1 MYAHFTSLSNIA
13 YTSAL
18 DTGVRRYTVFLC
30 VCSVRSR
37 LQVTK
42 SRIFITPAAPRLS
55 EGGQPALTTTTQAG
69 AWCLV
74 LLCLMFIKVM
84 GFFSKSSGKCF
95 KVLGKQ
101 FLKGTQVSIYTYNTT
116 VQGLQGD
123 GFETQLRLSLS
134 CLVTT

>member
-18 DTGVRRYTVFLC
+18 DTSVRRYAVFLC

-42 SRIFITPAAPRLS
+42 SRIFITPAAPKLS
-55 EGGQPALTTTTQAG
+55 EGEQSALTTTMQLG
-69 AWCLV
+69 GCLV
-74 LLCLMFIKVM
+74 FLCLMSSKIK